1 MEFSLHFYLLR
12 QPYIQRECYIRLLKL
27 KARDLSRD
35 QIRWLIKIQDP
46 DFYNHGGI
54 DLQTPGAGLT
64 TITQSI
70 IKKLYFKKFKLGV
83 KKFKQSL
90 IAVFIVDKLLE
101 KDKQLTIFI
110 NSVYMGNLQGK
121 DLFSFN
127 DAAKAYFDKEFS
139 QLTDNEY
146 LSLVA
151 MLLGPDKFNTLTNA
165 EENEKRVVRIKVVI
179 SGEYLPREL
188 SDVYYHR
195 I

>member
-1 MEFSLHFYLLR
+1 MR
-12 QPYIQRECYIRLLKL
+12 KPYIQRECYIRLLKL